1 MEPSTRTFSSRNRC
15 VFGDDAPIL
24 LNSFFSFLLSFSSS
38 LSLSKKKKKKRLDW
52 TLKLT
57 PHLPPP
63 PHPPPLTPLPQN
75 KTKKVIIVED
85 KKWGPAE
92 RDALYKGLETFG
104 VGGWRAM
111 VDTLLPR
118 WDETALRVKA
128 GRLMG
133 TQSLARYVGWKGGR
147 EAVDAE
153 FARNKELGEAT
164 GCWKGGVLVEDDAGS
179 VAAELARRAASSAAA
194 AAAAAAAGGGAQ

>member
-1 MEPSTRTFSSRNRC
+1 MRGEDGEEEEERILSPLFFLPFPSIS
-15 VFGDDAPIL
+15 PL
-24 LNSFFSFLLSFSSS
+24 SS
-38 LSLSKKKKKKRLDW
+38 LENLDPATLETSPPSASPSPFSPLPRTKKKR
-52 TLKLT
+52 
-57 PHLPPP
+57 P
-63 PHPPPLTPLPQN
+63 
-75 KTKKVIIVED
+75 KVIIVED

-104 VGGWRAM
+104 VGGWRSM
-111 VDTLLPR
+111 VDALLPR

-133 TQSLARYVGWKGGR
+133 TQSLARYVGWKGDK

-153 FARNKELGEAT
+153 FTANRELGEAT

-179 VAAELARRAASSAAA
+179 VAAELARRAAAAA
-194 AAAAAAAGGGAQ
+194 K

>member
-1 MEPSTRTFSSRNRC
+1 MLTSFFSSR
-15 VFGDDAPIL
+15 
-24 LNSFFSFLLSFSSS
+24 
-38 LSLSKKKKKKRLDW
+38 LDLDLFE
-52 TLKLT
+52 TLT
-57 PHLPPP
+57 SPPP
-63 PHPPPLTPLPQN
+63 TPLSPNQKNQN
-75 KTKKVIIVED
+75 KVITVED

-92 RDALYKGLETFG
+92 RDALYKGLETYG

-111 VDTLLPR
+111 VDNLLPR

-133 TQSLARYVGWKGGR
+133 TQSLARYVGWKGNR

-153 FARNKELGEAT
+153 FARNRELGEAT

-179 VAAELARRAASSAAA
+179 VAAELARRAA
-194 AAAAAAAGGGAQ
+194 AGAK

>member
-1 MEPSTRTFSSRNRC
+1 MLR
-15 VFGDDAPIL
+15 DDGTIDQDFFKPKQVRGGRGEERGEEGEEEEKKNKKKKGGILKNFFRPLLDL
-24 LNSFFSFLLSFSSS
+24 LNSPRSTPLLLLLF
-38 LSLSKKKKKKRLDW
+38 
-52 TLKLT
+52 
-57 PHLPPP
+57 PNPPP
-63 PHPPPLTPLPQN
+63 PNPTNTQ
-75 KTKKVIIVED
+75 VIIVED

-104 VGGWRAM
+104 VGGWRSI

-118 WDETALRVKA
+118 WEETALRVKA

-133 TQSLARYVGWKGGR
+133 TQSLARYVGWKGNR

-153 FARNKELGEAT
+153 FAKNKELGEAT

-179 VAAELARRAASSAAA
+179 VAAELTRRAAA
-194 AAAAAAAGGGAQ
+194 AAVAAAAGAGK

>member
-1 MEPSTRTFSSRNRC
+1 MRGEEDEEEERILSPLFFLPFPSIS
-15 VFGDDAPIL
+15 PL
-24 LNSFFSFLLSFSSS
+24 SS
-38 LSLSKKKKKKRLDW
+38 LENLDPATLETSPPSASPSPFSPLRLSL
-52 TLKLT
+52 
-57 PHLPPP
+57 PFLPPP
-63 PHPPPLTPLPQN
+63 PNQKKRP
-75 KTKKVIIVED
+75 KVIIVED

-104 VGGWRAM
+104 VGGWRSM
-111 VDTLLPR
+111 VDALLPR

-133 TQSLARYVGWKGGR
+133 TQSLARYVGWKGDK

-153 FARNKELGEAT
+153 FTANRELGEAT

-179 VAAELARRAASSAAA
+179 VAAELARRAAAAA
-194 AAAAAAAGGGAQ
+194 K

>member
-1 MEPSTRTFSSRNRC
+1 LSPLFFLPFPSIS
-15 VFGDDAPIL
+15 PL
-24 LNSFFSFLLSFSSS
+24 SS
-38 LSLSKKKKKKRLDW
+38 LENLDPATLETSPPSASPSPFSPLPRTKKKR
-52 TLKLT
+52 
-57 PHLPPP
+57 P
-63 PHPPPLTPLPQN
+63 
-75 KTKKVIIVED
+75 KVIIVED

-104 VGGWRAM
+104 VGGWRSM
-111 VDTLLPR
+111 VDALLPR

-133 TQSLARYVGWKGGR
+133 TQSLARYVGWKGDK

-153 FARNKELGEAT
+153 FTANRELGEAT

-179 VAAELARRAASSAAA
+179 VAAELARRAAAAA
-194 AAAAAAAGGGAQ
+194 K